1 MPRWLRHIVE
11 LIGLLF
17 AWVTGRK
24 YETLAKRMGRQ
35 GEEQPRP
42 DVKRFIIVQ
51 IDGLAH
57 DYLLQA
63 LSLGYVPTLQRFIAQ
78 GHRLQR
84 WRCGLPSSTPAVQA
98 GLMYGDNWDIP
109 AFRWYEKDT
118 RLAPHCKSPFFAARI
133 KARIGAGRPGI
144 LTGGSSYTN
153 LLDGDARLALFTL
166 SSMGRHRFFEHL
178 RGLGWAFLFALIP
191 WRIIRI
197 LALVLWEL
205 VRDVLR
211 TLGLWVRSGFRQRFT
226 LVQPVLQ
233 VLTNVVFGEI
243 QTFGVLLDIYRGI
256 PAIYVNF
263 YGYDEVAHHDGP
275 LGGEALRALRR
286 IDGYIRQIDRIR
298 RTYWPETELYICS
311 DHGMTPAI
319 PLRRIDPKKP
329 LGQFVAECVRTSVV
343 WDESRGRA
351 GWGNIEADI
360 SGDSFRWLMD
370 EMGGIE
376 AHLSGR
382 SRRLA
387 GALRTRLD
395 KRLPSDG
402 LPPEP
407 EPDANY
413 DFTRG
418 ADVVV
423 RASGNLAHL
432 YFNVSPERMDV
443 SEIAILYPDLVDALN
458 DHPGIGLVLGREGGR
473 PVVVSSRGT
482 AGLTPEWLPPNL
494 PEPEQSCEDL
504 ARLLAFPHTGDL
516 VLVGAWNTFGRIV
529 TFEEQLATHGGIGG
543 PQDYPFF
550 LTPPH
555 APLDVTRVTS
565 ATQLYPY
572 FMERYHGRMD
582 G

>member
-1 MPRWLRHIVE
+1 MPRWLRHIADLV
-11 LIGLLF
+11 GLLF
-17 AWVTGRK
+17 AWVTGRR
-24 YETLAKRMGRQ
+24 YETLARRMGRQ
-35 GEEQPRP
+35 EPATQLP
-42 DVKRFIIVQ
+42 DVSNRFIIVQ

-63 LSLGYVPTLQRFIAQ
+63 LSLGYLPTVQRFIGQ

-84 WRCGLPSSTPAVQA
+84 WRCGVPSSTPAVQA

-133 KARIGAGRPGI
+133 KARIAAGRPGI

-166 SSMGRHRFFEHL
+166 SSMGRQRFFEHM

-197 LALVLWEL
+197 IGLVAWEL
-205 VRDVLR
+205 GRDIAR
-211 TLGLWVRSGFRQRFT
+211 TIGLWVRGRFRQRLT

-243 QTFGVLLDIYRGI
+243 QTFGVLLDVYRGI
-256 PAIYVNF
+256 PAVYVNF

-275 LGGEALRALRR
+275 LGGEALRALHR

-298 RTYWPETELYICS
+298 RTYWPETDLYICS

-319 PLRRIDPKKP
+319 PFRRVDPKKP
-329 LGQFVAECVRTSVV
+329 LGQLVAEYVRTSVV

-360 SGDSFRWLMD
+360 SGDSFRWLLD
-370 EMGGIE
+370 ELDGIE
-376 AHLSGR
+376 SHLSRRGQ
-382 SRRLA
+382 RLA
-387 GALRTRLD
+387 GALRSRLD
-395 KRLPSDG
+395 SRLPLRT
-402 LPPEP
+402 LPG

-413 DFTRG
+413 DFGRG

-423 RASGNLAHL
+423 RASGNLAHI
-432 YFNVSPERMDV
+432 YFNVSPDRMDV
-443 SEIAILYPDLVDALN
+443 SEIAILYPDLVDRLN
-458 DHPGIGLVLGREGGR
+458 DHPGIGLVLGLEAGR
-473 PVVVSSRGT
+473 PVVVSPRGT
-482 AGLTPEWLPPNL
+482 ALLTPDRLLPGL

-504 ARLLAFPHTGDL
+504 ARLLTFPHSGDL
-516 VLVGAWNTFGRIV
+516 VLVGAWTTLGRIV
-529 TFEEQLATHGGIGG
+529 TFEEQTATHGGIGG

-565 ATQLYPY
+565 STQLYPY
-572 FMERYHGRMD
+572 FMARYHGRVD
-582 G
+582 A